1 MILIYKELIYVCYIF
16 FYYME
21 LVAAIIKNIFGKI

>member
-1 MILIYKELIYVCYIF
+1 MILIYEELIYICIF

>member
-1 MILIYKELIYVCYIF
+1 MILIYKELIYVCIL

-21 LVAAIIKNIFGKI
+21 LIAAIIKNIFGKI